1 MDVDIL
7 GESVQTSC
15 WQDIMGRLGGEQKAA
30 MRAEGAAVCDWG
42 G

>member
-7 GESVQTSC
+7 GELVHTSC
-15 WQDIMGRLGGEQKAA
+15 WQNIVGRLGGEQKAT
-30 MRAEGAAVCDWG
+30 MRAEEAAACDWG